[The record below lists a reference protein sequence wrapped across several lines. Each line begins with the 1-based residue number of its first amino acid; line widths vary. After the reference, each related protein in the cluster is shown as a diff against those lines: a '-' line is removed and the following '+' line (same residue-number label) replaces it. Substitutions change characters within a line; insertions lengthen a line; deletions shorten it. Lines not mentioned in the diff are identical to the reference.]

1 MKASGNDLVHQE
13 TLSRV
18 AVTRTRRQRMVMPET
33 ATRSLMLSLV
43 SERLYSSTRHM
54 PRLTLATST
63 VRVARSLTSIVTE
76 AESDLQNV
84 ILIVYLSL
92 EFGSQVISQRDI
104 LHYSMAMRLFLQH
117 TVIPTELGSLV
128 FIIHVELLVMM
139 WLLCDR
145 NGDMGETGVMRDIQ
159 LCSMANWS
167 LCSGVDED
175 EGGE

>member
-1 MKASGNDLVHQE
+1 M
-13 TLSRV
+13 
-18 AVTRTRRQRMVMPET
+18 
-33 ATRSLMLSLV
+33 
-43 SERLYSSTRHM
+43 
-54 PRLTLATST
+54 ATST

-76 AESDLQNV
+76 GESDLQNA
-84 ILIVYLSL
+84 ILMVS
-92 EFGSQVISQRDI
+92 EFRSQVISQRDI
-104 LHYSMAMRLFLQH
+104 LHYATATRLFLQF

-128 FIIHVELLVMM
+128 FIIHVELLAMM